1 MAVVVAD
8 KDPDV
13 PVAYIETYQ
22 NDLFS
27 KTDKIN
33 FKGYSIEVTQK
44 SKEGAPS
51 QVKIN
56 KRGQVDVLDLSKIN
70 SRN

>member
-8 KDPDV
+8 KDHDV

-27 KTDKIN
+27 KTDNKLEAFSVAIVVLPSPLSHN
-33 FKGYSIEVTQK
+33 TKLHGRSIPTPRSI
-44 SKEGAPS
+44 SKDSNAEG
-51 QVKIN
+51 
-56 KRGQVDVLDLSKIN
+56 G
-70 SRN
+70 